1 MKKISSIVL
10 ISMLALSTI
19 WVATT
24 YPKIGH
30 IAYENATDIEASLF
44 GFQQKEADIGE
55 LSLSYYESERSA
67 NKPTLLLLHGYSA
80 DKDVWPRFARH
91 LVDDYHIIIPD
102 FAGHGDTEFNKDWN
116 YSAPK
121 QAQRILALIDKLKI
135 QQVHVAGNSMG
146 GFIAAYFAKDY
157 PERTLSALLIDPAG
171 VHSSEPSDMGNM
183 LAQGRN
189 PFEIHNDEEFAE
201 FYPMTMA
208 NPPWLPGFVLA
219 AISEGYQ
226 QRQPR
231 LKQIF
236 ADFHEKDMLDSQLNE
251 INVPVLLLWG
261 QEDRLIHVSSVDV
274 WKAGITNIQVEVWQ
288 GIGHM
293 PMVEAP
299 ARTADLYKSFLKN
312 LPQVSD
318 NSNPNGVAQ
327 HEEL

>member
-1 MKKISSIVL
+1 MKKISSIL
-10 ISMLALSTI
+10 LLSIIALSAI
-19 WVATT
+19 WIGIT

-30 IAYENATDIEASLF
+30 ITFENATDLEASLF
-44 GFQQKEADIGE
+44 GFDQKEVNIGE
-55 LSLSYYESERSA
+55 MNLSYYESESSA
-67 NKPTLLLLHGYSA
+67 NKPTILLLHGYSA

-121 QAQRILALIDKLKI
+121 QAERLLALIDKLDI
-135 QQVHVAGNSMG
+135 QQVHLAGNSMG

-157 PERTLSALLIDPAG
+157 PQRTLSALLIDPAG
-171 VHSSEPSDMGNM
+171 VYSAEPSDMGKM
-183 LAQGRN
+183 LAKGRN
-189 PFEIHNDEEFAE
+189 PFEINNSAEFAE

-226 QRQPR
+226 QRQPE

-236 ADFHEKDMLDSQLNE
+236 ADFHEKDMLDSQLHE
-251 INVPVLLLWG
+251 IQVPVLLLWG
-261 QEDRLIHVSSVDV
+261 QEDRLIHVSSVEV
-274 WKAGITNIQVEVWQ
+274 WKAGIPNIQVEVWE

-293 PMVEAP
+293 PMVEVP
-299 ARTADLYKSFLKN
+299 VKTATFYQSFLNKLN
-312 LPQVSD
+312 VKEVPQ
-318 NSNPNGVAQ
+318 A
-327 HEEL
+327 

>member
-1 MKKISSIVL
+1 MKKISSIL
-10 ISMLALSTI
+10 IISILVISAI
-19 WVATT
+19 WIGAT

-30 IAYENATDIEASLF
+30 IAYENATDLEASLF

-121 QAQRILALIDKLKI
+121 QAERILALIDKLQI
-135 QQVHVAGNSMG
+135 QQAHVAGNSMG

-157 PERTLSALLIDPAG
+157 PQRTLSALLIDPAG
-171 VHSSEPSDMGNM
+171 VHSTEISDMGKM
-183 LAQGRN
+183 LAKGRN
-189 PFEIHNDEEFAE
+189 PFEIDNNEEFAE

-226 QRQPR
+226 QRQPQ

-236 ADFHEKDMLDSQLNE
+236 ADFHEKDMLDSQLHE
-251 INVPVLLLWG
+251 IQVPVLLLWG

-274 WKAGITNIQVEVWQ
+274 WKAGIPNIQVEVWP

-299 ARTADLYKSFLKN
+299 ARTATLYKNFLKN
-312 LPQVSD
+312 LPKTSD
-318 NSNPNGVAQ
+318 KSNPSGVAQ
-327 HEEL
+327 HEVL